1 MHVFCKNILTA
12 VYDFIFRVENCRD
25 AMVLAKDHLNIPR
38 VISPE
43 DFANPALDELS
54 AMTYL
59 SYFVKPNSPGYY
71 ATLNWVCKQLK
82 TTTISNLTVN
92 SIILRCNMKKVKLVV
107 TRFSLL
113 FVSLTPLNKVDI
125 RYNGILF
132 ANNLQSV
139 MHNLF

>member
-1 MHVFCKNILTA
+1 MLLSIMLLC
-12 VYDFIFRVENCRD
+12 RVENCRQ

-38 VISPE
+38 VISAE

-82 TTTISNLTVN
+82 TTTISNLTV
-92 SIILRCNMKKVKLVV
+92 IIIIYLLLSL
-107 TRFSLL
+107 SLL
-113 FVSLTPLNKVDI
+113 LL
-125 RYNGILF
+125 L
-132 ANNLQSV
+132 LQAYYY
-139 MHNLF
+139 